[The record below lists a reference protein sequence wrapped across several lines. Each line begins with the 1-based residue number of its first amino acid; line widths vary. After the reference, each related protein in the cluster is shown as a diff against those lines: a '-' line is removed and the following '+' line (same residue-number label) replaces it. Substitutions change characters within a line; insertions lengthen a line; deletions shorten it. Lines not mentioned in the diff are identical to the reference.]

1 MLFPWKNRKTNK
13 GNYFLLSLYDD
24 CSLCMTSLSYIF
36 MGGGGNTNN
45 YLHAYLRRW
54 ALLAYNADKKYGLHN
69 KSGCDQFC
77 LNLLCVNYFL

>member
-36 MGGGGNTNN
+36 MGGGNTNN